1 MFVIVQPTGGSIML
15 ATQVQEQARKL
26 HAARGEK
33 ALPDVAQKAAAL
45 EEKGEAE
52 RARNWR
58 RIEAA
63 LRQMQGPHAS

>member
-1 MFVIVQPTGGSIML
+1 ML
-15 ATQVQEQARKL
+15 ATQIQEQARRL
-26 HAARGEK
+26 HAARGDK
-33 ALPDVAQKAAAL
+33 ALAEVAQKAKGL

-63 LRQMQGPHAS
+63 LRQMQGPRVS